1 MAELIGVY
9 YRVRSEQ
16 RDWLNERPEG
26 ASEALRAIINDA
38 MSNGTKTAALLDERR
53 VIVAGDSLT
62 FTEFVELHI
71 LPRTKRD
78 ARLSYIHSP
87 AVSDY
92 LVAFGRTRPEL
103 QAEIRRLEAAFMP
116 VALRDSKPGD
126 GPYADTA
133 PDAPP
138 SPPSP
143 QTSGGEVEAHEGRQ
157 P

>member
-1 MAELIGVY
+1 M
-9 YRVRSEQ
+9 RTEQ

-78 ARLSYIHSP
+78 ARLSYIRSP

-92 LVAFGRTRPEL
+92 LVAFGRTRSEL
-103 QAEIRRLEAAFMP
+103 DAEIRRLEALMMP
-116 VALRDSKPGD
+116 PPLRDAEPGD

-138 SPPSP
+138 PPP
-143 QTSGGEVEAHEGRQ
+143 TPNEGGGVETNAGIARSAVERTN
-157 P
+157 